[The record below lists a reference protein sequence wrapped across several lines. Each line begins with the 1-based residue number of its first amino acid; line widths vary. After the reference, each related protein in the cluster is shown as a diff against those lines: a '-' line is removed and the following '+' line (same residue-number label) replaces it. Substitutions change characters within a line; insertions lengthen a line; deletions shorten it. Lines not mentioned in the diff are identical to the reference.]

1 MNIYENIR
9 TIDIETYDPALTE
22 LGPGVYN
29 DTGAFVLGVGIT
41 NERKE
46 YEYLPIGHT
55 DVSKEER
62 NRAKERLRVLCGDPC
77 PKLIV
82 NAQYDVD
89 FIENMLNIPVKGFV
103 HDIQLAEPLL
113 DAYALSY
120 DLDSLCRKYGV
131 KPKFTVNIEAWADRI
146 DPKRGKKPAQQYLWL
161 MPCSVVA
168 EYCEGDVFAPEQILR
183 KQLVEME
190 AQGLLPLY
198 EIECK
203 LLRPL
208 MRMRKNGIR
217 VDEQRRQKAVI
228 QVKKAEDALLT
239 DIYGRYGTFN
249 INSSAAVAKLL
260 TAEGIKLPKTAG
272 GADSVTKEVLEQNF
286 GNSPLCEPLH
296 RARQLNKLRTS
307 FLEKSI
313 PEHVCSDG
321 RIHGQFYQLKKDDG
335 GTVTGRFC
343 GRNPNLQQV
352 PRNDEELGSL
362 IRGLFIP
369 EENCWYG
376 KTDYSQIEYRIFMHF
391 ARGYEKDDEADLMAQ
406 AVRQKFI
413 DDPHTDYH
421 QMVMDL
427 AHVDRPTAKRI
438 NFGTMYFMG
447 VASLSRKFSIPL
459 QQAEAL
465 YDTLFKN
472 CPFIVPTR
480 QLVVD
485 SAKRKGYVRTLLGRR
500 QRVSEYHKQAR
511 KEYAMFN
518 YLIQGSAAD
527 MMKKAMVDCEEA
539 GIYDVL
545 SLHLTVHDETGVSVP
560 KTEEGIEAY
569 REQEYLMSNAI
580 KIRIPV
586 LAEADYGVNWGEKRK
601 LKKNDIFTNM
611 LYELRGDSRV
621 EGL

>member
-1 MNIYENIR
+1 MNIYQNIR
-9 TIDIETYDPALTE
+9 TIDIETYDPALLE

-29 DTGAFVLGVGIT
+29 DTSAYVLGVGIT
-41 NERKE
+41 NERGE
-46 YEYLPIGHT
+46 YEYLPVGHT
-55 DVSKEER
+55 DVSAEER
-62 NRAKERLRVLCGDPC
+62 ERAKARLRILCADTC

-89 FIENMLNIPVKGFV
+89 FIENQLEVPVRGFI

-120 DLDSLCRKYGV
+120 DLDHLCAKYGV
-131 KPKFTVNIEAWADRI
+131 APKFTVNIEAWADRI
-146 DPKRGKKPAQQYLWL
+146 DPKRGKRAAQQYLWL

-168 EYCEGDVFAPEQILR
+168 EYCQGDIEAPIQVLR
-183 KQLVEME
+183 KQLVELE

-198 EIECK
+198 EMECK
-203 LLRPL
+203 LIRPL
-208 MRMRKNGIR
+208 MRMRKNGVRMDMERRKHAIS
-217 VDEQRRQKAVI
+217 VVAEEEQK
-228 QVKKAEDALLT
+228 LLT
-239 DIYGRYGTFN
+239 SIYDRYGKFN
-249 INSSAAVAKLL
+249 INSSGQIAPLL
-260 TAEGIKLPKTAG
+260 IADGCTLPVLEKS
-272 GADSVTKEVLEQNF
+272 GAYSVTKEVLEANTLI
-286 GNSPLCEPLH
+286 SPLCAPLQRV
-296 RARQLNKLRTS
+296 RALNKLRTT
-307 FLEKSI
+307 FLEKTIS
-313 PEHVCSDG
+313 EHICADG

-335 GTVTGRFC
+335 GTVTGRFS

-362 IRGLFIP
+362 IRSLFIP
-369 EENCWYG
+369 EEGCWYG

-391 ARGYEKDDEADLMAQ
+391 ARGYNQGDEADIMAES
-406 AVRQKFI
+406 VRQKFI
-413 DDPHTDYH
+413 ADPKTDYH

-447 VASLSRKFSIPL
+447 VNSLSRKFGIPKE
-459 QQAEAL
+459 EAQRL
-465 YDTLFKN
+465 YDTLFAN

-500 QRVSEYHKQAR
+500 QRISDMHKKEH
-511 KEYAMFN
+511 KEYALFN

-545 SLHLTVHDETGVSVP
+545 PLHLTVHDETGVSVP
-560 KTEEGIEAY
+560 KTLEGIEAY
-569 REQEYLMSNAI
+569 EEQEHLMSNAI
-580 KIRIPV
+580 KLRIPV
-586 LAEADYGVNWGEKRK
+586 MAEADYGANWGEKVKVPKDISVFNAMRK
-601 LKKNDIFTNM
+601 
-611 LYELRGDSRV
+611 ELV
-621 EGL
+621 